1 MRHAETDFNS
11 ENRWMG
17 VTDLHL
23 NKSGLEQA
31 KSAAAILG
39 SIEFDAIYC
48 SPLLRALQT
57 ADAVASKQ
65 LHRKVLIE
73 AGFAERGFGVLEG
86 KIKTD
91 ELRDK
96 IETSQGVE
104 PLLSVQSR
112 LAKAISRIP
121 PHGTFLV
128 ISHSG
133 IFRVLLTRFGC
144 KPSPDLLYLKNAEWV
159 ELNL

>member
-1 MRHAETDFNS
+1 MRHAETDFNN

-23 NKSGLEQA
+23 NNFGFEQA
-31 KSAAAILG
+31 KSAATILG

-57 ADAVASKQ
+57 ADVVASKQ

-96 IETSQGVE
+96 VETSQGVE

-112 LAKAISRIP
+112 LAKSFSRIP
-121 PHGTFLV
+121 SHGTFLIV
-128 ISHSG
+128 SHSG
-133 IFRVLLTRFGC
+133 IFRVLRKYFGC
-144 KPSPDLLYLKNAEWV
+144 KVSPDLLYLENAEWV
-159 ELNL
+159 ELIL